1 MFGGPMGH
9 MRNAREEK
17 AQDAGQTLQR
27 LGVYLKPH
35 WLGLLAVGLLI
46 IVDTLL
52 QLAGPYLIGRAV
64 DQFII
69 VGDRSGLTITMLLLL
84 GVYLGAWA
92 TRYGEFYGMIII
104 GNRVLLKLRAHIFE
118 RIQSLSLK
126 FFDEHE
132 AGDLMSRL
140 TNDVDT
146 IGQVLNAGLVQT
158 ISSALLIVGILV
170 TMFSLSWQLAL
181 ATFVIVPF
189 MFASSI
195 IFSRRARRAFRE
207 TRKTIGSVSADL
219 EENISGV
226 RVAQAFAREDE
237 NIQRFSELNRANRDA
252 NVSAQ
257 SVVAAFSPTLDVLST
272 IGLAIV
278 IGFGGYLALQTPP
291 AITVGIIVSFLVYV
305 RRFFQPIQQLAQLY
319 AQLQSAVAGAER
331 IFELID
337 TQSDLVDRPKAVEM
351 PLIRG
356 RVEFDGVSFH
366 YKPEE
371 PVLRDVSLVAEPG
384 QTVALVGPTG
394 AGKTTLVNLMGRF
407 YEAEEGTV
415 RIDDQDIRD
424 VTRASLR
431 GQMGIVLQDTF
442 LFSGTILDN
451 IRYGRLNATDEEAI
465 EAAELAN
472 ADAFITR
479 LPEGY
484 QTELSEQGR
493 NLSQGQRQLI
503 AIARAILAD
512 PRLLILDEAT
522 SSVDTRTELL
532 IQQALGRLLKDRT
545 SFVIAHRLSTIR
557 NADQLL
563 ILQHGEVVERAASTS
578 EKSAHQQ
585 LLDLGGEYY
594 KLYTSQ
600 FRREDLEAGQI
611 QSASQREAPGGDGR
625 LATAPVV

>member
-1 MFGGPMGH
+1 
-9 MRNAREEK
+9 
-17 AQDAGQTLQR
+17 
-27 LGVYLKPH
+27 
-35 WLGLLAVGLLI
+35 
-46 IVDTLL
+46 
-52 QLAGPYLIGRAV
+52 
-64 DQFII
+64 
-69 VGDRSGLTITMLLLL
+69 
-84 GVYLGAWA
+84 
-92 TRYGEFYGMIII
+92 
-104 GNRVLLKLRAHIFE
+104 
-118 RIQSLSLK
+118 
-126 FFDEHE
+126 
-132 AGDLMSRL
+132 
-140 TNDVDT
+140 
-146 IGQVLNAGLVQT
+146 
-158 ISSALLIVGILV
+158 
-170 TMFSLSWQLAL
+170 
-181 ATFVIVPF
+181 
-189 MFASSI
+189 
-195 IFSRRARRAFRE
+195 
-207 TRKTIGSVSADL
+207 
-219 EENISGV
+219 
-226 RVAQAFAREDE
+226 
-237 NIQRFSELNRANRDA
+237 
-252 NVSAQ
+252 
-257 SVVAAFSPTLDVLST
+257 
-272 IGLAIV
+272 
-278 IGFGGYLALQTPP
+278 
-291 AITVGIIVSFLVYV
+291 
-305 RRFFQPIQQLAQLY
+305 
-319 AQLQSAVAGAER
+319 
-331 IFELID
+331 
-337 TQSDLVDRPKAVEM
+337 M

-431 GQMGIVLQDTF
+431 AQMGIVLQDTF

-563 ILQHGEVVERAASTS
+563 VLQHGEVVERAASTS